1 MPPPPDAGA
10 ASPSQSSAAL
20 SKPSSFGGGGAAYAV
35 MGCVALALVLA
46 LIGYRRRRARRRP
59 GVRMAAG
66 TATWGPS
73 QLADDSFATVAP
85 LQMSD
90 ISGMAAGR
98 REGDGHGGL
107 ELSSRGGFVPFRDE
121 AEGEGERV

>member
-1 MPPPPDAGA
+1 MPSDAA
-10 ASPSQSSAAL
+10 
-20 SKPSSFGGGGAAYAV
+20 
-35 MGCVALALVLA
+35 MDRVALAW
-46 LIGYRRRRARRRP
+46 GRAT
-59 GVRMAAG
+59 RMAAG

-121 AEGEGERV
+121 AEGERV